1 MMPLLGGGLL
11 YYLPSILCAVH
22 VVRTGQQMYWLW
34 LLIIGGPLGAAVYFF
49 AVMLPDMMGGRAAR
63 GMGRAALNTLDPE
76 RDYRNA
82 IKALDDTPTV
92 GNRMRVAQALDALGR
107 WNDSEKQWAECLSYI
122 HAAEDPTVLEGH
134 ATALIELGRYD
145 EALKRLDQLQKLGP
159 EGKTAPVTLL
169 VARAYEG
176 LGRKA
181 EADTAYR
188 ACVDRVP
195 GLEAGGR
202 YVAYMAKAGRTADAQ
217 IGLAELDRRLAKI
230 APPLRGEARRW
241 RDLAARAIAGQS

>member
-1 MMPLLGGGLL
+1 MPFLGGGLI

-22 VVRTGQQMYWLW
+22 AVRSGQQMYWLW
-34 LLIIGGPLGAAVYFF
+34 LLIIAGPLGAAVYFF
-49 AVMLPDMMGGRAAR
+49 AVWLPELMGGRTAR
-63 GMGRAALNTLDPE
+63 GVGRVALNTLDPE

-82 IKALDDTPTV
+82 LKALDDTPTV
-92 GNRMRVAQALDALGR
+92 GNRMKVAQALDALGR
-107 WNDSEKQWAECLSYI
+107 WSESEKQWAECLTYI

-145 EALKRLDQLQKLGP
+145 EALKRLEQLQKLGP

-176 LGRKA
+176 LGRNA

-202 YVAYMAKAGRTADAQ
+202 YVAYMAKAGRTTDAQ
-217 IGLAELDRRLAKI
+217 IGLAELDRRLTKI